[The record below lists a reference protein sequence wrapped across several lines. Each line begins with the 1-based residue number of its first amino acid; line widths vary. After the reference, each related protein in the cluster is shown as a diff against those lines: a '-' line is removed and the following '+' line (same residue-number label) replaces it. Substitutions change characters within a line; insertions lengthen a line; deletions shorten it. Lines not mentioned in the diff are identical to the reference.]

1 MKNYIIRN
9 AQVINEGVI
18 ERKDV
23 YMKNNR
29 FERIEGT
36 ISLKERAEEIDGEN
50 LYLLPGLIDDQVHF
64 REPGLTHKAT
74 IETEPRCSSRRS
86 DKLYGN
92 AECDSADVK
101 SRTIGRK
108 ISNCKT

>member
-9 AQVINEGVI
+9 VQVINEGVI

-36 ISLKERAEEIDGEN
+36 ISLKERAEEIDGEH

-74 IETEPRCSSRRS
+74 I
-86 DKLYGN
+86 
-92 AECDSADVK
+92 
-101 SRTIGRK
+101 
-108 ISNCKT
+108 